1 LSDTRRP
8 TRALDGGLRR
18 FRCRLTRASKG
29 TPMVFR
35 QRNSQRFEMEVS
47 ATEAKRAAMAQ
58 PHPPHTE
65 LNGSE
70 ILVRCLQAEGVKF
83 LWGYPGGAVLY
94 IYDALYKQ
102 DAIEHVLVRHEQAAV
117 HAADGYARATGE
129 VGVALVTSGPGVTN
143 AVTGIATAYMDS
155 IPMVIVT
162 GQVPTHAIGL
172 DAFQECDTVGITRP
186 VVKHNFLVKD
196 VRDLALTMKKAFH
209 IARTGRPGP
218 VVVDI
223 PKDVSLKTAH
233 FSYPATIEMRSYN
246 PVRKGHGGQIRKAV
260 HLLLQAK
267 RPYLYTGGGVVLGN
281 ASAELRELVE
291 LLGYPCTHTL
301 MGLGAIPG
309 NDPRFLGML
318 GMHGTYEANMTMQ
331 HCDVLLA
338 VGARF
343 DDRVIGSPKHF
354 ASVERK
360 IVHIDIDPS
369 SISKRVRVDIPI
381 VGDVK
386 DVLQEL
392 IVQVRDAQAKPD
404 PAVLAAWWAQINEW
418 RKRECLKYKK
428 SSDVIKPQFVI
439 DRLWE
444 LTKDSDA
451 YITSD
456 VGQHQMWAAQYYR
469 FDRPR
474 RWINSG
480 GLGTMGVG
488 LPYAMGIKLARPDA
502 DVFCIT
508 GEGSIQMCIQE
519 LSTCQQY
526 KTPVKI
532 VSLNNRYL
540 GMVRQWQQLDYGG
553 RYSHSYMDALPDFV
567 RLAEAYGHVG
577 LLVEKPGDVEGALRE
592 AIRLKDRTVFLD
604 IRTDPTENVWPM
616 VKAGQ
621 GITEMLLG
629 SEDL

>member
-1 LSDTRRP
+1 
-8 TRALDGGLRR
+8 
-18 FRCRLTRASKG
+18 
-29 TPMVFR
+29 MVFR
-35 QRNSQRFEMEVS
+35 QRSTQRFNMDMSAAEV
-47 ATEAKRAAMAQ
+47 KRAATAQ
-58 PHPPHTE
+58 PQFNSPAPE

-70 ILVRCLQAEGVKF
+70 ILVRCLQAEGVKYV
-83 LWGYPGGAVLY
+83 WGYPGGAVLY

-102 DAIEHVLVRHEQAAV
+102 DSIQHVLVRHEQAAV
-117 HAADGYARATGE
+117 HAADGYARATGD

-155 IPMVIVT
+155 IPLVIVT
-162 GQVPTHAIGL
+162 GQVPTPAIGL
-172 DAFQECDTVGITRP
+172 DAFQECDAVGITRP

-196 VRDLALTMKKAFH
+196 VRELASTLKKAFH

-223 PKDVSLKTAH
+223 PKDVSLKATAFH
-233 FSYPATIEMRSYN
+233 YPEKVEMRSYN
-246 PVRKGHGGQIRKAV
+246 PVRKGHSGQIRKAV
-260 HLLLQAK
+260 QLLLNAK
-267 RPYLYTGGGVVLGN
+267 RPYIYTGGGVILGN
-281 ASAELRELVE
+281 ASEELRELNR
-291 LLGYPCTHTL
+291 LLEFPCTNTL
-301 MGLGAIPG
+301 MGLGAFSG
-309 NDPRFLGML
+309 NDPKFLGML

-331 HCDVLLA
+331 NCDVLLA

-343 DDRVIGSPKHF
+343 DDRVIGNPKHF

-369 SISKRVRVDIPI
+369 SISKRVKVDIPI

-392 IVQVRDAQAKPD
+392 ISQIKEAQARPDVQVLSQ
-404 PAVLAAWWAQINEW
+404 WWGQINEW
-418 RKRECLKYKK
+418 RKRECLRYKN
-428 SSDVIKPQFVI
+428 STEVIKPQFVVEK
-439 DRLWE
+439 LWE
-444 LTKDSDA
+444 LTKNGDC

-456 VGQHQMWAAQYYR
+456 VGQHQMWAAQYYP
-469 FDRPR
+469 FNEPR

-488 LPYAMGIKLARPDA
+488 LPYAMGIKLAKPDS

-519 LSTCQQY
+519 LSTCLQY

-567 RLAEAYGHVG
+567 KLAEAYGHVG
-577 LLVEKPGDVEGALRE
+577 LLIEKPSEVEPALRE
-592 AIRLKDRTVFLD
+592 AIKLKDRTVFLD

-616 VKAGQ
+616 VQAGK

>member
-1 LSDTRRP
+1 MDMS
-8 TRALDGGLRR
+8 A
-18 FRCRLTRASKG
+18 A
-29 TPMVFR
+29 
-35 QRNSQRFEMEVS
+35 EV
-47 ATEAKRAAMAQ
+47 KRAASAQ
-58 PHPPHTE
+58 PASSSPSPTPAADP
-65 LNGSE
+65 NGSE
-70 ILVRCLQAEGVKF
+70 ILVRCLQAEGVKY

-102 DAIEHVLVRHEQAAV
+102 DTIQHVLVRHEQAAV
-117 HAADGYARATGE
+117 HAADGYARATGD

-143 AVTGIATAYMDS
+143 AITGIATAYMDS
-155 IPMVIVT
+155 IPMVIIS
-162 GQVPTHAIGL
+162 GQVPTAAIGL

-196 VRDLALTMKKAFH
+196 VRDLALTLKKAFH

-223 PKDVSLKTAH
+223 PKDVSLKTAPFH
-233 FSYPATIEMRSYN
+233 YPETVEMRSYN

-260 HLLLQAK
+260 QLLLAAR
-267 RPYLYTGGGVVLGN
+267 RPYIYTGGGVILGN
-281 ASAELRELVE
+281 ASNELRQLVD
-291 LLGYPCTHTL
+291 LLGFPCTNTL
-301 MGLGAIPG
+301 MGLGAIAAS
-309 NDPRFLGML
+309 DPRFLGML

-343 DDRVIGSPKHF
+343 DDRVIGNPRHF

-360 IVHIDIDPS
+360 IIHIDIDPS

-386 DVLQEL
+386 EVLVEL
-392 IVQVRDAQAKPD
+392 IAQIKEAQARPD
-404 PAVLAAWWAQINEW
+404 AAAVNAWWSQVNEW
-418 RKRECLKYKK
+418 RKRACLDYKT
-428 SSDVIKPQFVI
+428 SPDVIKPQAVVEK
-439 DRLWE
+439 LWE
-444 LTKDSDA
+444 LTKDRDA

-469 FDRPR
+469 FEQPR

-488 LPYAMGIKLARPDA
+488 LPYAMGIKLAKPDA

-519 LSTCQQY
+519 LSTCLQY

-567 RLAEAYGHVG
+567 KLAEAYGHVG
-577 LLVEKPGDVEGALRE
+577 LRVDRPGDVEGALKE

-616 VKAGQ
+616 VQAGK
-621 GITEMLLG
+621 GISEMLLG

>member
-1 LSDTRRP
+1 MDMSSAEVKRVAASDGR
-8 TRALDGGLRR
+8 
-18 FRCRLTRASKG
+18 
-29 TPMVFR
+29 
-35 QRNSQRFEMEVS
+35 
-47 ATEAKRAAMAQ
+47 AQ
-58 PHPPHTE
+58 PHSSNPSPSSSE

-70 ILVRCLQAEGVKF
+70 ILVRCLQAEGVQF

-102 DAIEHVLVRHEQAAV
+102 ETIQHVLVRHEQAAV
-117 HAADGYARATGE
+117 HAADGYARATGD

-143 AVTGIATAYMDS
+143 AITGIATAYMDS

-162 GQVPTHAIGL
+162 GQVPTPAIGL

-186 VVKHNFLVKD
+186 IVKHNFLVKD
-196 VRDLALTMKKAFH
+196 VRDLAMTMKKAFH

-223 PKDVSLKTAH
+223 PKDVSMAKLGAA
-233 FSYPATIEMRSYN
+233 FEYPKHVEMRSYN
-246 PVRKGHGGQIRKAV
+246 PARKGHSGQIRKAV
-260 HLLLQAK
+260 QLLLQAK
-267 RPYLYTGGGVVLGN
+267 RPYIYSGGGVILGES
-281 ASAELRELVE
+281 SAELRELVN
-291 LLGYPCTHTL
+291 LLGYPCTNTL
-301 MGLGAIPG
+301 MGLGAIPAS
-309 NDPRFLGML
+309 DPKFLGML

-343 DDRVIGSPKHF
+343 DDRVIGNPKHF
-354 ASVERK
+354 AQVERK
-360 IVHIDIDPS
+360 IIHVDIDPS

-392 IVQVRDAQAKPD
+392 IFQIKEAQAKPD
-404 PAVLAAWWAQINEW
+404 SASINAWWSQINEW
-418 RKRECLKYKK
+418 RRRECLAYKP
-428 SSDVIKPQFVI
+428 STEVIKPQMVVET
-439 DRLWE
+439 LWN
-444 LTKDSDA
+444 LTKDRDA

-456 VGQHQMWAAQYYR
+456 VGQHQMWAAQFYR
-469 FDRPR
+469 FEEPR

-488 LPYAMGIKLARPDA
+488 LPYAMGIKLAKPES
-502 DVFCIT
+502 DVFCVT

-532 VSLNNRYL
+532 VALNNRYL
-540 GMVRQWQQLDYGG
+540 GMVRQWQELDYGK
-553 RYSHSYMDALPDFV
+553 RYSHSYMEALPDFV
-567 RLAEAYGHVG
+567 KLAEAYGHVG

-592 AIRLKDRTVFLD
+592 AMRLKDRTVFLD
-604 IRTDPTENVWPM
+604 IRTDPAENVWPM
-616 VKAGQ
+616 VQAGK
-621 GITEMLLG
+621 GISEMRLG